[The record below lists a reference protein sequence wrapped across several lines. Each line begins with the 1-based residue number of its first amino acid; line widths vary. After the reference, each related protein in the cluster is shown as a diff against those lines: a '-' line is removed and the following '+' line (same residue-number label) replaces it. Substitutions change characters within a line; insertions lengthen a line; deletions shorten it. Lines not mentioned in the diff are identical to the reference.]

1 MRKRRRRRRRRTT
14 TRRRKTPPPHASRA
28 GSRRGPEDVTQPELF
43 GILLDPLHWEVLV
56 QVPKVFKPFLRIL
69 DGVVPGMDAVRGGV
83 GAPGATA
90 PCVPIFRIA
99 ERGTSREKEEREF
112 AQLPHVELVG
122 SVEHLVT
129 FIHLILHFR

>member
-1 MRKRRRRRRRRTT
+1 M
-14 TRRRKTPPPHASRA
+14 
-28 GSRRGPEDVTQPELF
+28 
-43 GILLDPLHWEVLV
+43 

-99 ERGTSREKEEREF
+99 ERGASREKEEREF